1 MVRILIT
8 GASSSVG
15 TAITRRL
22 LKQPDVEIWCGRHQ
36 TPIDITDDR
45 LRVIDLDLESDL
57 HAALSGREFDQVI
70 HCAAITHAVDE
81 RRYWPLNV
89 DATTRLAGA
98 VRASGCRNFVF
109 ISTRCATA
117 DTGAYG
123 ASKLAAEQALQKFD
137 WKRLLIIRPSEVY
150 GGNGREGIDRMLAI
164 AEKWR
169 FVPALLGSSSL
180 QFAPLHVDD
189 FSKLATE
196 LILRQA
202 EGMQIE
208 ELCGPEDLTASELAN
223 RISRHYSA
231 VPLPLWWPLAVVGL
245 KTLHLLGVSIV
256 KPDQLTRL
264 SGRKTATAESSKTN
278 SADLRRFLHE

>member
-15 TAITRRL
+15 VAITRRL
-22 LKQPDVEIWCGRHQ
+22 LAQPDIEIWCGRHQ
-36 TPIDITDDR
+36 TPIAITDDR
-45 LRVIDLDLESDL
+45 LHLIDLDLESDL
-57 HAALSGREFDQVI
+57 DTALSGHEFDMVI

-81 RRYWPLNV
+81 RRYWPINV

-98 VRASGCRNFVF
+98 VRANGCRSFVF

-137 WKRLLIIRPSEVY
+137 WKRLLIIRPSEIY
-150 GGNGREGIDRMLAI
+150 GGNGGEGIDRMLAI
-164 AEKWR
+164 AQKWR
-169 FVPALLGSSSL
+169 VVPALFGSSRL
-180 QFAPLHVDD
+180 EFAPVHIDD
-189 FSKLATE
+189 FSKLSTE

-202 EGMQIE
+202 EGTHIE
-208 ELCGPEDLTASELAN
+208 EMCGPEDLTSATLAR
-223 RISRHYSA
+223 RICQYYRA
-231 VPLPLWWPLAVVGL
+231 VPLPLWWPLAVIGL
-245 KTLHLLGVSIV
+245 KAMHQLGISIV

-278 SADLRRFLHE
+278 SAELRRFLQ